1 MSNKDLLKQ
10 AIAEA
15 KTIREAAIANA
26 KEALEE
32 TLTPH
37 LKEML
42 AQKLQEMEDA
52 DDMDESTVNQAGF
65 EDYSEDLKKHGNIG
79 DINEEEEEEAPEEE
93 AEEGEEEEELEIEDM
108 SVEDLKDLIRDIV
121 AQETG
126 HDEEAEMETGEE
138 APEGDDMT
146 SMDGDSEEIDI
157 NELLA
162 ELEGMDETSYS
173 KNPKDLDKSGPN
185 DGYTTPSKRTP
196 ASSKSGN
203 RYEPGKSH
211 KPGKETYTNEGEEM
225 DESVDVIYELINMF
239 PFLNNQTAQMVV
251 GALGAAG
258 LFGTSVIIAK
268 VQEMALNGVFG
279 EKAKSFAQ
287 NLAQSGKDASNVTQ
301 QREGAEEDMEEGLG
315 SAIKNAGAKFDSW
328 IDRTSNKM
336 NAAGQKSK
344 FVQGL
349 EKGIDKAQNK
359 AKDLGIAGGGWNKGA
374 HLEEENEELNE
385 ALKAVKILRNQL
397 QEVNLLN
404 AKLLYVNKVFKST
417 NLSEGQKVNVIAAFD
432 KAETVKEVKLVF
444 ETVSKNVVAKPAALK
459 EHRSFASK
467 ATGNA
472 QTTAP
477 KQILSE
483 VDEQVQRWQKLAGII
498 KS

>member
-37 LKEML
+37 LKDML
-42 AQKLQEMEDA
+42 AAKLQEMDEKEDEEV
-52 DDMDESTVNQAGF
+52 MDE
-65 EDYSEDLKKHGNIG
+65 NIYEV
-79 DINEEEEEEAPEEE
+79 EEEEVE
-93 AEEGEEEEELEIEDM
+93 AEEGEEGAEEEAGEEGEEEELEIEDM

-126 HDEEAEMETGEE
+126 QGEE
-138 APEGDDMT
+138 DEMGAGEEGPEGQDDMV
-146 SMDGDSEEIDI
+146 SMDDSEEIDI

-162 ELEGMDETSYS
+162 ELEEMDEAKDDMEEGSGYE
-173 KNPKDLDKSGPN
+173 KPKEEPGVGHGFTKSVKRQ
-185 DGYTTPSKRTP
+185 PSN
-196 ASSKSGN
+196 SNSGN
-203 RYEPGKSH
+203 RYEPGKGSN
-211 KPGKETYTNEGEEM
+211 PGRETFSNPAVHGKLKET
-225 DESVDVIYELINMF
+225 
-239 PFLNNQTAQMVV
+239 
-251 GALGAAG
+251 
-258 LFGTSVIIAK
+258 
-268 VQEMALNGVFG
+268 QE
-279 EKAKSFAQ
+279 
-287 NLAQSGKDASNVTQ
+287 D
-301 QREGAEEDMEEGLG
+301 
-315 SAIKNAGAKFDSW
+315 
-328 IDRTSNKM
+328 
-336 NAAGQKSK
+336 
-344 FVQGL
+344 
-349 EKGIDKAQNK
+349 
-359 AKDLGIAGGGWNKGA
+359 
-374 HLEEENEELNE
+374 LNE

-404 AKLLYVNKVFKST
+404 AKLLYVNKVFKSN

-444 ETVSKNVVAKPAALK
+444 ETVSKNVVAKPAAIK

-477 KQILSE
+477 KEILSE
-483 VDEQVQRWQKLAGII
+483 VSEQVQRWQKLAGII